1 MRALNSN
8 VAALNKRK
16 MRRVKLINIKSLFAV
31 DKGATIYRIRV
42 PLIEANAL

>member
-16 MRRVKLINIKSLFAV
+16 IRRVKLINIKSLFAV
-31 DKGATIYRIRV
+31 DKGATIYRIRA

>member
-1 MRALNSN
+1 MRALDSN
-8 VAALNKRK
+8 VVALSKRK
-16 MRRVKLINIKSLFAV
+16 IRRVKLIYIKSLFAV

>member
-1 MRALNSN
+1 MRTLNSN

>member
-16 MRRVKLINIKSLFAV
+16 IRRVKLINIKSLFAV